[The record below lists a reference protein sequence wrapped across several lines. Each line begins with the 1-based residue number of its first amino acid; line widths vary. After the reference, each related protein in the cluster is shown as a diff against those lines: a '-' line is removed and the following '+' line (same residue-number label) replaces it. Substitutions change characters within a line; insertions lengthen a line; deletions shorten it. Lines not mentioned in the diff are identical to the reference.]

1 MGEGGGRKGRDGEE
15 DGKVDV
21 MMMRQC
27 SWLGACEAWNPRDGL
42 GLIWLRSDADADRV
56 SVKERVQVLPET
68 RRQRCDFSNASESR
82 PIDCLEA
89 AWSTIRATA
98 NQHVLSVA
106 GKALCLSLLLPS
118 ASRNLRTTIPSAT
131 STSQESLA
139 EGYSVSWAASVKL
152 VSSVASKQD
161 HESLTQGVTGERDR
175 HCPRCHPPNQ
185 LRVHPEPP
193 LNDLSTITLRLSLLI
208 Q

>member
-1 MGEGGGRKGRDGEE
+1 MMGEGGGRKGRDGEE
-15 DGKVDV
+15 DGKVDE
-21 MMMRQC
+21 MMRQC

-68 RRQRCDFSNASESR
+68 RRQRCDFSYASENR

-89 AWSTIRATA
+89 AWPTIRAAA

-106 GKALCLSLLLPS
+106 GKAPCLSLLLPS
-118 ASRNLRTTIPSAT
+118 ASRNHCTIQSAT

-139 EGYSVSWAASVKL
+139 EGILRKL
-152 VSSVASKQD
+152 GGLCQA
-161 HESLTQGVTGERDR
+161 
-175 HCPRCHPPNQ
+175 CFFC
-185 LRVHPEPP
+185 
-193 LNDLSTITLRLSLLI
+193 RL
-208 Q
+208 